1 MGLGFRP
8 SYMILF
14 WPAKIL
20 AVHHASTTEISWQI
34 LQPGLQVEKGMGWTQ
49 ACVRAGR

>member
-1 MGLGFRP
+1 MRVAGEAAGAREIEVRVRTEMGLGFCP

-20 AVHHASTTEISWQI
+20 ASTTEIS
-34 LQPGLQVEKGMGWTQ
+34 
-49 ACVRAGR
+49 